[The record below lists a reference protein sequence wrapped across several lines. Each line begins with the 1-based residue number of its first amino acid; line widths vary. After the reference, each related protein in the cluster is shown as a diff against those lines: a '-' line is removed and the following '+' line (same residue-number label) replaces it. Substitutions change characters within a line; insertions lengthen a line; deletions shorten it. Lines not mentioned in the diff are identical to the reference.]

1 MAAEGHPKDALQ
13 ELLDGRLQGE
23 ARARVQEHLGSC
35 AACRRETEALRLTKL
50 AARRAFAAEP
60 APPALRHT
68 ILQALDH
75 EDRREQSP
83 MPNSMRSRPRR
94 RLVFAAG
101 LAASV
106 LVVASL
112 FLLRRP
118 PALPA
123 SVAKD
128 YEVYRAGGVSLEL
141 RTPDPAALSRFFAE
155 RGVTFRTRVLDLGMM
170 GYRLV
175 GGRVHHLRGR
185 TSAFFVYEG
194 PGKRIAVCQMFEGSI
209 SDLPTGATVREQ
221 GGIVMRAYRVG
232 GTSVAFWQ
240 EGNVVC
246 VLASDLAVEDLMRLA
261 FLKAM
266 KV

>member
-1 MAAEGHPKDALQ
+1 
-13 ELLDGRLQGE
+13 
-23 ARARVQEHLGSC
+23 
-35 AACRRETEALRLTKL
+35 
-50 AARRAFAAEP
+50 
-60 APPALRHT
+60 
-68 ILQALDH
+68 
-75 EDRREQSP
+75 
-83 MPNSMRSRPRR
+83 
-94 RLVFAAG
+94 
-101 LAASV
+101 
-106 LVVASL
+106 
-112 FLLRRP
+112 
-118 PALPA
+118 
-123 SVAKD
+123 
-128 YEVYRAGGVSLEL
+128 
-141 RTPDPAALSRFFAE
+141 
-155 RGVTFRTRVLDLGMM
+155 M

-175 GGRVHHLRGR
+175 GGRVHDLRGR

-232 GTSVAFWQ
+232 GTTMAFWQ